1 MVRDGGGGRARGQKK
16 SPVHEALCFPKL
28 VIFPGNNDV
37 QVIMQVHSNM
47 YCIILKPISWWINF
61 HTHEIKVMCVGEF
74 GCSMCIVLLLVTN
87 IKTTKISSRKLFR
100 AFVKYYILQKLLC
113 I

>member
-16 SPVHEALCFPKL
+16 SSVHEALCFPKL

-61 HTHEIKVMCVGEF
+61 HTHEIFTLMKLKLCV
-74 GCSMCIVLLLVTN
+74 LV
-87 IKTTKISSRKLFR
+87 SLDV
-100 AFVKYYILQKLLC
+100 ACALYYC
-113 I
+113 